1 MVKLAISALVVAQ
14 LCILQAQASHYIQ
27 WKLARGHPWIHKAGI
42 CIHNGYGMVVSDMD
56 LFGSGVKN
64 YGYHQNGY
72 SVNVNWDNENVG
84 VDSWD
89 TPFKMAKLAISALVV
104 AQLCLLQA
112 QASHYI
118 EFKLIK
124 DSAFAHRAG
133 ICIHNGDTMLMTDMD
148 NFGSGVKNYG
158 FHQNGFSANVN
169 WNNENVG
176 VDGWGTYWF
185 QEKTDKNKKY
195 IRWKVPSL
203 TVLLY

>member
-84 VDSWD
+84 VDSW
-89 TPFKMAKLAISALVV
+89 
-104 AQLCLLQA
+104 
-112 QASHYI
+112 
-118 EFKLIK
+118 
-124 DSAFAHRAG
+124 
-133 ICIHNGDTMLMTDMD
+133 
-148 NFGSGVKNYG
+148 
-158 FHQNGFSANVN
+158 
-169 WNNENVG
+169 
-176 VDGWGTYWF
+176 GTYWF
-185 QEKTDKNKKY
+185 QQKY
-195 IRWKVPSL
+195 KDITTVIWEGCWDTTSHACSQFKARAKDECDVYLSKVKL
-203 TVLLY
+203 